1 MRWNPFPESD
11 FGTTYVVAKRSV
23 SAACALSFVVVAAA
37 LSLAPLSAD
46 STDDSRQVTVMSI
59 LARKDAGETDPKLE
73 SVRYQ
78 LEKVLPN
85 HRFELIEGKTKRL
98 EPGESMKS
106 KAGEG
111 RELTV
116 ELTKA
121 GDDDGKVVILIRL
134 IAEGQEP
141 FRSVVRTP
149 PNQLFFLDRKLSDT
163 ERLLIAVGAR

>member
-1 MRWNPFPESD
+1 
-11 FGTTYVVAKRSV
+11 
-23 SAACALSFVVVAAA
+23 
-37 LSLAPLSAD
+37 
-46 STDDSRQVTVMSI
+46 MSI

-73 SVRYQ
+73 SVRNQ

-98 EPGESMKS
+98 EPGESMIS

-163 ERLLIAVGAR
+163 DRLLIAVGAR